1 MNFHRENLIV
11 FLSFDQNNPWSC
23 APESEV
29 PVEIVNNYMR
39 TNPTD
44 KKTKREE
51 LLLLFH
57 NLTVCKPVFRREQE
71 LRSHVQ
77 AILRADIIALGA
89 EDALG
94 DIDADT
100 LC

>member
-1 MNFHRENLIV
+1 
-11 FLSFDQNNPWSC
+11 
-23 APESEV
+23 
-29 PVEIVNNYMR
+29 MR

-57 NLTVCKPVFRREQE
+57 NLTVCKPVFRSEQE

-77 AILRADIIALGA
+77 AILRADVIALGA

-94 DIDADT
+94 NIDADT
-100 LC
+100 LCCREKFDGMGGADLQAELASDA